1 MVTGSPPPKM
11 NKIAETFGEGA
22 APRSGSQD
30 PHARRRRARTR
41 GAVLAE
47 FAIVAM
53 PLFSAFFGFWQVGRG
68 YLAGILLL
76 HAANAGARVAAVE
89 LPPNPG
95 DNGDPEKDIPAA
107 VHLALGKW
115 DNAFTSIKVTHTTEA
130 SDNDPYGMVT
140 VKLVGTFRCDIPLGS
155 LLMCGADRHID
166 ITQQAIYPN
175 QGATYK

>member
-1 MVTGSPPPKM
+1 MIKFSRHET
-11 NKIAETFGEGA
+11 NKTSETLREGA
-22 APRSGSQD
+22 SARSGSRD
-30 PHARRRRARTR
+30 PQMRRKRARAR

-53 PLFSAFFGFWQVGRG
+53 PLFSAFFAFWQVGRG
-68 YLAGILLL
+68 YLANILVL

-95 DNGDPEKDIPAA
+95 DNGDPENDIPAA

-115 DNAFTSIKVTHTTEA
+115 DKAFTSVDVSHSTEA
-130 SDNDPYGMVT
+130 SESDPYGMVKVT
-140 VKLVGTFRCDIPLGS
+140 VVGTFRCDVPLGS
-155 LLMCGADRHID
+155 FLLCGLDRKLG
-166 ITQQAIYPN
+166 ITQQAVYPN